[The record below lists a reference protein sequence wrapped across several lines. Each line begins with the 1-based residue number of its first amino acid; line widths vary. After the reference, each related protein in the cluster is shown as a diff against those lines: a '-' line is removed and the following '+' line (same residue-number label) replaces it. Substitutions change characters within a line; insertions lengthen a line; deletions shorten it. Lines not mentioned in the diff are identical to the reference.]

1 MALTFK
7 LSDRQKAK
15 VAQNLREAEIR
26 KLPPIARAA
35 QRRANETGKA
45 VGYVGGSSK
54 VGAQKGMVQPMAPV
68 PTFPSTKPAAAAP
81 APAPAPTPAPTYDP
95 TPLTISGAES
105 YQAPEINFP
114 EAPPQMFAPGG
125 VGAGVD
131 GNAAGFRR
139 KKSSARMAGLT
150 SKGTGQFK
158 ITGQSGKSSG
168 LNIGV

>member
-1 MALTFK
+1 MAKTFLK
-7 LSDRQKAK
+7 LNDKQKAR
-15 VAQNLREAEIR
+15 VAKHLREAEIN
-26 KLPPIARAA
+26 KLPAAARAA
-35 QRRANETGKA
+35 QRKANETGKA
-45 VGYVGGSSK
+45 VGYIGGSGHNSSS
-54 VGAQKGMVQPMAPV
+54 ATYKGTVQPMAPV

-81 APAPAPTPAPTYDP
+81 ATTPAPTYDP

-125 VGAGVD
+125 AGAGVE
-131 GNAAGFRR
+131 GNAMGFRR

-150 SKGTGQFK
+150 SKGTSQFK